1 MLPVDLVIAFVL
13 LLIVVI
19 VVTSLFWA
27 ISGVPYVP
35 TSRSATR
42 EMIRLARLRGAER
55 IYDLGAGDAR
65 ILIEA
70 KRAHPGL
77 RATGIEFSPTVWLLG
92 RLRIFL
98 SGQRVEL
105 RRGDA
110 RTTDLR
116 DAGAVFLYLSPGMMA
131 QLEGKF
137 DRELH
142 QGTVVI
148 AHAFRFPRRQPV
160 ETVRMGQGSWATTLF
175 RYEWQ

>member
-1 MLPVDLVIAFVL
+1 MLPVDLVIALVVL
-13 LLIVVI
+13 LIIII
-19 VVTSLFWA
+19 VVTSISWA

-35 TSRSATR
+35 TSRSVVW
-42 EMIRLARLRGAER
+42 EMIRLARLEGAER
-55 IYDLGAGDAR
+55 VYDIGAGDGR

-92 RLRIFL
+92 RLRILL
-98 SGQRVEL
+98 SGQAIEL

-116 DAGAVFLYLSPGMMA
+116 DADAVFLYLSPGMMA

-137 DRELH
+137 DEELRP
-142 QGTVVI
+142 GAVVI

-160 ETVRMGQGSWATTLF
+160 ETVRVGKRRWAATLL
-175 RYEWQ
+175 RYEW